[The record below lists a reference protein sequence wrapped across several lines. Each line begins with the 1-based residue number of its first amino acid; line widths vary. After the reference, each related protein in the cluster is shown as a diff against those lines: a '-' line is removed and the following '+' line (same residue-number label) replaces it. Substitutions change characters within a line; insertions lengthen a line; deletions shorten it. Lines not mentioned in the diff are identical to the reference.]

1 MSFIDYCAL
10 KEKQNSTKAFWEYHI
25 SKIIISLMSCF
36 FNTLILM
43 ISNQLLNGDGTNILV
58 FFFLGRRGGELLVCK
73 LFSISL

>member
-25 SKIIISLMSCF
+25 SKIMISLMSCF

-58 FFFLGRRGGELLVCK
+58 FFFFGEAGWGAVGL
-73 LFSISL
+73 